1 MLIENGCTT
10 TASTNP
16 SCPTSPSLPRGSIT
30 AFSQN
35 QSYIRHHSG
44 IDDAYE
50 DGIGS
55 GAAGPSAREHP
66 AQQITDSLLPTPL
79 TSQSNPSA
87 SLIKSRETGST
98 SERRRGDS
106 HASPGQAV
114 ATGEGDVRD
123 NFSVTNAFQGAFDGL
138 EFDFDS
144 MSSDPFSWFTG
155 YRVEG
160 GGGVIDALAAMG
172 D

>member
-1 MLIENGCTT
+1 M
-10 TASTNP
+10 
-16 SCPTSPSLPRGSIT
+16 
-30 AFSQN
+30 
-35 QSYIRHHSG
+35 
-44 IDDAYE
+44 DDAYE

-55 GAAGPSAREHP
+55 SSTAGPSAREHP

-79 TSQSNPSA
+79 TSQANASA
-87 SLIKSRETGST
+87 SLIKSRETRPT
-98 SERRRGDS
+98 SGRRRADDD
-106 HASPGQAV
+106 ASPGQDGA
-114 ATGEGDVRD
+114 AAGDDDVRD